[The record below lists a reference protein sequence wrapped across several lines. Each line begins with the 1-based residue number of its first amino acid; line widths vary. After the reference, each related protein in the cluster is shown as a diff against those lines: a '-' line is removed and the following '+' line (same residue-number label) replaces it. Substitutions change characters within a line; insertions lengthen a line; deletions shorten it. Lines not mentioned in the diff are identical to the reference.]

1 MSDFIFSSNDF
12 AKLKEFINMTKELS
26 DSKEWYEDR
35 MLDYDNCCNRA
46 FFLREL
52 ERIAEEKQ
60 KRDILISDI
69 ETIFGL

>member
-35 MLDYDNCCNRA
+35 MLDYNNCSSRA

-69 ETIFGL
+69 ETMFGL